1 MLRKRRILSP
11 EDLKVMIAR
20 LEERDCNAVTIPDA
34 EDALVGFVVND
45 YETGEALAVYDLD
58 TLTESKAYDY
68 QVDNSIS
75 DDDAIMMSK
84 DDISFNLLNTLGFEG
99 SPLLIDV
106 CGERSITLDE
116 YQENAK
122 RTAQVSE
129 DPNLMA
135 NWALGMAGEVGESV
149 EIIKKHLFHGKPLD
163 LKEVENELGDV
174 LWYLSMLATQCG
186 LSLNA
191 IADKNLSKL
200 ESRYPNGFV
209 KGGGNR

>member
-1 MLRKRRILSP
+1 MLRKRRILHP
-11 EDLKVMIAR
+11 EDLKVMFAR
-20 LEERDCNAVTIPDA
+20 LEERNCNAVTIPDA
-34 EDALVGFVVND
+34 EDALVGFCVKD
-45 YETGEALAVYDLD
+45 YEAGEAIAVYDLD
-58 TLTESKAYDY
+58 TLIESNAYKY
-68 QVDNSIS
+68 QAEFLNS
-75 DDDAIMMSK
+75 DDDARVMAK
-84 DDISFNLLNTLGFEG
+84 DDIDFNLYG
-99 SPLLIDV
+99 SMPFKGNPLIIDV
-106 CGERSITLDE
+106 CGERPITLDE

-129 DPNLMA
+129 DPNVMA

-163 LKEVENELGDV
+163 LKEVQNELGDV

-186 LSLNA
+186 LSLNT